1 MSERPVAIIIGAG
14 PAGLTAAY
22 ELLEQTEIRPVI
34 FEFTDDVGGIS
45 RTNEYKGNHIDLGGH
60 RFFSK
65 SDRVLD
71 WWGQFMSMSGAENVA
86 ITYQNATHVVPPN
99 ATQRD
104 EDDQMLVRN
113 RVSRI
118 LFLGQF
124 FDYPLS
130 LSVSTVLKLGLGR
143 TAFAGLSYLRARLAP
158 ISPETTL
165 EQFLINRFGRFLYSQ
180 FFRDYTYK
188 VWGVACPD
196 IPAEWGR
203 QRIKG
208 LSITAALKHAF
219 TQRFRRTDTSVGQK
233 STETS
238 LIERFLYPKYGP
250 GQMWT
255 RVCEKVQSKGGDVQF
270 NVEVVGLE
278 TAPDDTGVITVRAV
292 RVKDRETGALS
303 RVEGDY
309 FLSTMPVKELIASLT
324 PPAPAPVREIASGL
338 MYRNFMTVGLLLT
351 SLEIEGGVD
360 AATLEQKLPD
370 NWIYIQEPDVQVGRV
385 QIFNNWSPFLVADP
399 ATIWIGLEYFLGDDD
414 PLWTAPEDEV
424 TSFAIA
430 EMEKIGFLNANAVI
444 DSTIYRQPKAYP
456 AYFGTYDKFDDVR
469 TYVNQ
474 IENLYLI
481 GRNGQHRY
489 NNQDHSMLTAMAAA
503 ELIRDGDTDKSA
515 LWTVNTE
522 EEYHEERHDAGQSDC

>member
-1 MSERPVAIIIGAG
+1 
-14 PAGLTAAY
+14 
-22 ELLEQTEIRPVI
+22 
-34 FEFTDDVGGIS
+34 
-45 RTNEYKGNHIDLGGH
+45 
-60 RFFSK
+60 
-65 SDRVLD
+65 
-71 WWGQFMSMSGAENVA
+71 
-86 ITYQNATHVVPPN
+86 
-99 ATQRD
+99 
-104 EDDQMLVRN
+104 
-113 RVSRI
+113 
-118 LFLGQF
+118 
-124 FDYPLS
+124 
-130 LSVSTVLKLGLGR
+130 
-143 TAFAGLSYLRARLAP
+143 
-158 ISPETTL
+158 
-165 EQFLINRFGRFLYSQ
+165 
-180 FFRDYTYK
+180 
-188 VWGVACPD
+188 
-196 IPAEWGR
+196 
-203 QRIKG
+203 
-208 LSITAALKHAF
+208 
-219 TQRFRRTDTSVGQK
+219 
-233 STETS
+233 
-238 LIERFLYPKYGP
+238 
-250 GQMWT
+250 
-255 RVCEKVQSKGGDVQF
+255 
-270 NVEVVGLE
+270 
-278 TAPDDTGVITVRAV
+278 
-292 RVKDRETGALS
+292 
-303 RVEGDY
+303 
-309 FLSTMPVKELIASLT
+309 
-324 PPAPAPVREIASGL
+324 